1 MTKPSSFPSDRGSQ
15 RGYALLVIMFSVALL
30 AASAMEVVPNILT
43 NGRRERE
50 QEMIWR
56 GKQYARAVRLY
67 NTKLGHFP
75 TSLDDLTKPKT
86 GSLHFMRQAYK
97 DPMNKED
104 GSWRLIYVGPSG
116 QLIGSL
122 KPPDPLTAPGAAGG
136 LGTSVAAVAG
146 ASGQT
151 SSIPGSGGLPG
162 GFGSSSGGF
171 GSSSSGFGSSGSS
184 FGSSNSSFGSSSSS
198 SFGSSN
204 SGFGS
209 SGSGVGFSS
218 GDDLFTSNG
227 QPVDPNNDPYL
238 NPPVSNIP
246 DTSNVVGG
254 NIIGVGSKINKHS
267 IKVYEKAKNYLLF
280 EFVWNP
286 AKDAAAALQQ
296 LNAPGTQGLGT
307 AIGAPGG
314 NQQSPFGQNGASG
327 TTSGTSQGGQNGQG
341 NQNGQGGQPPTSQ
354 PQPQNPPQ
362 Q

>member
-1 MTKPSSFPSDRGSQ
+1 MMMPGTIPLARCAE

-30 AASAMEVVPNILT
+30 AASAMTVLPNILT

-86 GSLHFMRQAYK
+86 GSIHFMRQAYK

-104 GSWRLIYVGPSG
+104 GTWRLIYVGPAG
-116 QLIGSL
+116 QLVGSL
-122 KPPDPLTAPGAAGG
+122 KPPDPLTAGQAAGG
-136 LGTSVAAVAG
+136 LGTSAAAVAG
-146 ASGQT
+146 ASGQAP
-151 SSIPGSGGLPG
+151 SLPGSS
-162 GFGSSSGGF
+162 GFGSSGSSGF
-171 GSSSSGFGSSGSS
+171 GSSSSGFGSSNSS
-184 FGSSNSSFGSSSSS
+184 FGSSSSGSFGSSSS

-209 SGSGVGFSS
+209 SSSGVGFSS
-218 GDDLFTSNG
+218 ADDLFANNG

-238 NPPVSNIP
+238 NPQVSNIP

-254 NIIGVGSKINKHS
+254 NIIGVGSKINQHS

-286 AKDAAAALQQ
+286 SKDAAAALQQ

-307 AIGAPGG
+307 PVANPGG
-314 NQQSPFGQNGASG
+314 NPQSPFGQNGASG
-327 TTSGTSQGGQNGQG
+327 TPTGTAQGGQNGQG
-341 NQNGQGGQPPTSQ
+341 SQGDQNGQSGQPTSSQ

-362 Q
+362 P

>member
-1 MTKPSSFPSDRGSQ
+1 MTMTSSAPSARQAQ
-15 RGYALLVIMFSVALL
+15 RGYALLIILFSVALL
-30 AASAMEVVPNILT
+30 AASAMTVLPNILT

-86 GSLHFMRQAYK
+86 GSIHFMRQAYK

-122 KPPDPLTAPGAAGG
+122 KPPDPLTAGQGAGG
-136 LGTSVAAVAG
+136 LGTSAAAVAG

-151 SSIPGSGGLPG
+151 PSVPGSS
-162 GFGSSSGGF
+162 GFGSSGSSSF
-171 GSSSSGFGSSGSS
+171 GSSSSGFGSSSSSFGSSSNSS
-184 FGSSNSSFGSSSSS
+184 FGSSNSSFGSSSS
-198 SFGSSN
+198 
-204 SGFGS
+204 GF
-209 SGSGVGFSS
+209 GFSS
-218 GDDLFTSNG
+218 SDNLLANNG

-238 NPPVSNIP
+238 NPQVSNLP
-246 DTSNVVGG
+246 DTSNIVGG
-254 NIIGVGSKINKHS
+254 NIIGVGSKINQHS

-307 AIGAPGG
+307 SIGNPAG
-314 NQQSPFGQNGASG
+314 NPQSPFGQNGASSTTPG
-327 TTSGTSQGGQNGQG
+327 TPQGGQNGQG
-341 NQNGQGGQPPTSQ
+341 GQGAQPPPAQ